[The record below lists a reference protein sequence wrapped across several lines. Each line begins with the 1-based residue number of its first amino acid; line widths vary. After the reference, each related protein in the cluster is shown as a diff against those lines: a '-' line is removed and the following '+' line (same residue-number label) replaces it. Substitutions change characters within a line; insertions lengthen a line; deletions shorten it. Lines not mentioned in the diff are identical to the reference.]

1 MLTFKIAFR
10 NIFRQKRRSLL
21 TSLTIFGGF
30 ALATF
35 SIGWADGSYNFII
48 NMFTRN
54 DLGHIQVHFGN
65 YRERPSLYKTI
76 NNYQQIGKKLD
87 NLKSIE
93 AWSPRL
99 YSAGLVSANDNSSGA
114 QIIGIDPLREEKATR
129 FDKKII
135 KGNNFLPTAS
145 HEAILGKGLAKVLNA
160 DIGDDIVIV
169 SQGADGS
176 IANDVYKIVGIMTS
190 DNEVGDRMSIYL
202 HLAEAQELLV
212 LPNQIH
218 EIAVIAGKLSDVKKL
233 TNQIEKLLQNSNLE
247 VSPWQVFAKSFYQAM
262 KADKE
267 GMWIMLFVIMLIVAI
282 GVLNTVLMSVL
293 ERQREYGV
301 LKAVGTR
308 PFDIFWLVIQEVVIL
323 SVFSICIGAV
333 LGTLMNY
340 LLSFHGIT
348 LPQAFTYG
356 GMEFKTMYTEVNA
369 RSIIIPTITVIFSAI
384 IISFFPALKAAHTEP
399 AKTMRIH

>member
-30 ALATF
+30 ALATL

-54 DLGHIQVHFGN
+54 DLGHIQIHSGN

-87 NLKSIE
+87 HLKGIE

-99 YSAGLVSANDNSSGA
+99 YSAGLVSVNDNSSGA

-135 KGNNFLPTAS
+135 KGNNLLPTAS
-145 HEAILGKGLAKVLNA
+145 HSAVLGKGLAKVLNA
-160 DIGDDIVIV
+160 DINDEIVIV

-176 IANDVYKIVGIMTS
+176 IANDVYRIVGIMTS
-190 DNEVGDRMSIYL
+190 DNEAGDRMSIYL
-202 HLAEAQELLV
+202 SLAEAQELLV
-212 LPNQIH
+212 LSNQIH
-218 EIAVIAGKLSDVKKL
+218 EIAVISEKLGDVKKL
-233 TNQIEKLLQNSNLE
+233 TTQIEKLIQNSNLE
-247 VSPWQVFAKSFYQAM
+247 VSPWWVFAKSFYQAM

-308 PFDIFWLVIQEVVIL
+308 PFDIFWLVIQEVIIL
-323 SVFSICIGAV
+323 SVISICIGAA

-356 GMEFKTMYTEVNA
+356 GMEFKKMYTEVNI
-369 RSIIIPTITVIFSAI
+369 RSIIIPTITVILSAI
-384 IISFFPALKAAHTEP
+384 VISFFPALKAAHTEP

>member
-1 MLTFKIAFR
+1 MAMFKIAFR

-21 TSLTIFGGF
+21 TSLTIFGGL
-30 ALATF
+30 ALATI

-54 DLGHIQVHFGN
+54 ELGHIQIHFGN
-65 YRERPSLYKTI
+65 YRKRPSLYKTI
-76 NNYQQIGKKLD
+76 NNYKQIGEKLD
-87 NLKSIE
+87 NLKGIE
-93 AWSPRL
+93 SWSPRL
-99 YSAGLVSANDNSSGA
+99 YSAGLVSVNDNSSGA
-114 QIIGIDPLREEKATR
+114 QIIGIDPIREERATR

-135 KGNNFLPTAS
+135 KGNYFFPTAS
-145 HEAILGKGLAKVLNA
+145 HTAILGKGLAKVLNA
-160 DIGDDIVIV
+160 DTGDDIVIV

-176 IANDVYKIVGIMTS
+176 IANDIYKIIGIMKS
-190 DNEVGDRMSIYL
+190 DNEIGDRMSIYL
-202 HLAEAQELLV
+202 NLADAQDLLV

-218 EIAVIAGKLSDVKKL
+218 EMAVIVGKLTDVKKL

-308 PFDIFWLVIQEVVIL
+308 PFDIFWLVIQEVIIL
-323 SVFSICIGAV
+323 SVFSICIGAA
-333 LGTLMNY
+333 LGTLTNY
-340 LLSFHGIT
+340 FLSFHGIT
-348 LPQAFTYG
+348 LPQSFSYG
-356 GMEFKTMYTEVNA
+356 GMEFKKMYTEVNI
-369 RSIIIPTITVIFSAI
+369 RSIIIPTITVIFSATV
-384 IISFFPALKAAHTEP
+384 ISFFPALKAAHTEP